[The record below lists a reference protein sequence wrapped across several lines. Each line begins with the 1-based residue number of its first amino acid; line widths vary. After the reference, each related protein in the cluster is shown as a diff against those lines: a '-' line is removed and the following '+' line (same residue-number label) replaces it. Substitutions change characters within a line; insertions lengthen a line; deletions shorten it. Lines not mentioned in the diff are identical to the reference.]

1 MKGFFQLLMGMILSS
16 QLCSADDCPFLL
28 RTPEETKTFGEM
40 RVRAIR
46 GWDKLLTW
54 ALTPKN
60 KKYILTDPP
69 VTRDFVLESKEI
81 FEFIH
86 NYGYFSIYHPIV
98 GVVTNEKRDI
108 KVTNCLLAS
117 LPSQIKNPLQ
127 LQYSQDEVLA
137 KVLAYRTL
145 EKGMEIDLGKLSYK
159 VDEVLNLWKGMPA
172 YGLIPKDNS
181 QTPILLFRG
190 TDLSLVSEKGWASIL
205 SDLDVNGP
213 GHSTFLMARDKIR
226 KWLLK
231 MQKNPPRLV
240 GYSLGG
246 AFVLFT
252 LIHEYSLISKQSLSR
267 AYNPPGVSQEI
278 LDKWK
283 ELSEEERPPHHTYVN
298 QGDFVSQL
306 GYFLSDVWEVSL
318 PEPMG
323 VIESHV
329 TLISAEPEFTLSE
342 VNVSEE
348 NASRR

>member
-1 MKGFFQLLMGMILSS
+1 MRVLFVALLTFALTS
-16 QLCSADDCPFLL
+16 QIFAADDCPTIL

-69 VTRDFVLESKEI
+69 VTRTFTVDSEEI
-81 FEFIH
+81 FEFLR

-98 GVVTNEKRDI
+98 GIVTDEKRDI

-117 LPSQIKNPLQ
+117 LPSQIKDPLQ
-127 LQYSQDEVLA
+127 LQFSQDEILA
-137 KVLAYRTL
+137 KVMAYRPL
-145 EKGMEIDLGKLSYK
+145 EKGMQIDLGSLSYK
-159 VDEVLNLWKGMPA
+159 VDEVIDLWKGMPA
-172 YGLIPKDNS
+172 FGLVPKDDT
-181 QTPILLFRG
+181 QPPILLFRG
-190 TDLSLVSEKGWASIL
+190 TDLNLVSEKGWASVL

-213 GHSTFLMARDKIR
+213 GYSTFLLARDNVR

-252 LIHEYSLISKQSLSR
+252 LVHEYPLVSKQHLSR
-267 AYNPPGVSQEI
+267 AFNPPGVSQEV
-278 LDKWK
+278 LDKWN
-283 ELSEEERPPHHTYVN
+283 ELSEDEKSPHHTYVN
-298 QGDFVSQL
+298 QGDFVSQI
-306 GYFLSDVWEVSL
+306 GYFLSNVWEISL
-318 PEPMG
+318 EEPMG

-329 TLISAEPEFTLSE
+329 TLISAEPKFTLSE
-342 VNVSEE
+342 VDVPEE
-348 NASRR
+348 NASRK